1 MLLLQNALFKS
12 SRMVVRR
19 MLLIG
24 CFVNGIFEDH
34 RNKIIKDKSKSS
46 TLTVR
51 TGPTVKSSNFL
62 LSARFFIL
70 DKSEVLDQF
79 CKRTTMRL
87 LRLMKGNWLVTIYKV
102 LFTML

>member
-12 SRMVVRR
+12 PRMVVR

-24 CFVNGIFEDH
+24 CFISGIFEDH
-34 RNKIIKDKSKSS
+34 INEIIKNRRKSS

-70 DKSEVLDQF
+70 DISEVLDQF

-87 LRLMKGNWLVTIYKV
+87 LRLMKGNWLVTNYKV

>member
-12 SRMVVRR
+12 SRMVVR

-24 CFVNGIFEDH
+24 CFMSGIFEDH
-34 RNKIIKDKSKSS
+34 INKTIKNKSKSS

-70 DKSEVLDQF
+70 DISEVLDQF
-79 CKRTTMRL
+79 CKRTTIRL
-87 LRLMKGNWLVTIYKV
+87 LRLMKGNWLVTSYKV